1 MRSALPVLALLGVI
15 AVVVAWALL
24 ANDRDALPPSAGGDG
39 QARTGEAST
48 EVPTERSNAAPPRP
62 RPNPTTEP
70 SHPANAAPPTPRQD
84 AAPANV
90 VLRVRE
96 AVEHRAVASF
106 TWRYANNGTVAKG
119 EAAEGEAM
127 LRLPAGTRGQLLV
140 EAGGMTPSV
149 IEIGVPPAGAPAAT
163 IDVIM
168 NPAAVATGITLL
180 VHDLSLTPIASVRV
194 DAFVL
199 SPEARGTETWA
210 LGTPLWARRT
220 SAADGRYELPELAP
234 GEYGIRVVAVATDGS
249 LLPMLPFKRRFE
261 LTGSNGFLEDVP
273 LEPGCV
279 PTFELVDGN
288 GAALDPAQVGVVRLG
303 IRLVG
308 GPPVARRWVVQG
320 AGAAAASGI
329 DVLPGIGTVSL
340 AEALPAGSYEFEAAI
355 GGHAPVRRVL
365 ALQPGA
371 TTNERVVVP

>member
-39 QARTGEAST
+39 QTRTGEAGT
-48 EVPTERSNAAPPRP
+48 EAPTERSNAAPPRP
-62 RPNPTTEP
+62 RPAPATEP
-70 SHPANAAPPTPRQD
+70 SHPANGTPPTPRQD

-96 AVEHRAVASF
+96 AVEHRAVESF
-106 TWRYANNGTVAKG
+106 TWRYANGGAVAKG
-119 EAAEGEAM
+119 DGAEGEAR
-127 LRLPAGTRGQLLV
+127 LRLPASTRGQLLV
-140 EAGGMTPSV
+140 ESGGMTPSV

-180 VHDLSLTPIASVRV
+180 VHDLSLVPIANVRV

-199 SPEARGTETWA
+199 APEARGTEAWA

-220 SAADGRYELPELAP
+220 SAADGKYELPELAP
-234 GEYGIRVVAVATDGS
+234 GEYGIRVVAVASDGS
-249 LLPMLPFKRRFE
+249 LLPMLPYKRRFE
-261 LTGSNGFLEDVP
+261 LTGSNGFLEDAP

-279 PTFELVDGN
+279 PTFDLVDAN
-288 GAALDPAQVGVVRLG
+288 GAALDPAQAGVVKLG

-320 AGAAAASGI
+320 TGAAAVSGI
-329 DVLPGIGTVSL
+329 DLLPGVGTVSP

-355 GGHAPVRRVL
+355 AGHAPVRKVL

-371 TTNERVVVP
+371 VTNERVVVP